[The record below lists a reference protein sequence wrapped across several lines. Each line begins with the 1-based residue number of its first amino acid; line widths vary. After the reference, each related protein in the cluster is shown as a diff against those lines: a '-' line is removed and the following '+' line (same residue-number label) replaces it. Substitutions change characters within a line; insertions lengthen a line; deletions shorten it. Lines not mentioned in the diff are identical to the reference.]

1 MTKKNR
7 TNISKSPDKPKP
19 AEGNAKSQFTE
30 TKIIKTSER
39 TKSLGGNTKTPWMKN
54 RKIDI
59 HCKDSDSLLISKSF
73 SDTFSPLGT
82 LALFQIDDW
91 PLEKELLGRD
101 GN

>member
-1 MTKKNR
+1 MNKIYP

-59 HCKDSDSLLISKSF
+59 HCKDSTFFKFSLLF
-73 SDTFSPLGT
+73 SE
-82 LALFQIDDW
+82 I
-91 PLEKELLGRD
+91 
-101 GN
+101 